1 MEDFDN
7 LIKIKT
13 NNVRPEPG
21 KILISEPFMFDYYF
35 KRSVV
40 LLAEHNEEGSF
51 GVIINKPM
59 SVKFNDVIKNF
70 PNFDSKIYLGG
81 PVKTDSLFFIHTMG
95 EEIEDSMPII
105 KGLYWGGDL
114 EIVKEMIVLNRL
126 NPENIRFYI
135 GYSGWMPKQLEMEL
149 KRDSWVVSDIDVD
162 SVMFANPDYLW
173 KNTLEK
179 LGGQYKLWT
188 NFPTEPTLN

>member
-1 MEDFDN
+1 M
-7 LIKIKT
+7 
-13 NNVRPEPG
+13 
-21 KILISEPFMFDYYF
+21 
-35 KRSVV
+35 
-40 LLAEHNEEGSF
+40 
-51 GVIINKPM
+51 
-59 SVKFNDVIKNF
+59 IKNF